1 MANHEPWDHGKD
13 LVERLRQVREGCRP
27 PIEATNGRRY
37 YSQAYTRLHRK
48 GLARTITTNF
58 HNPGSGRFL
67 HYQLPRTLT
76 VREAAR
82 LQGFGDDF
90 VFIGHPGRQER
101 LVGNAFP
108 PLWAESIAS
117 HITTELHD
125 VLVRLTRHRPDWHTA
140 HTGTGRRCSA
150 LTALLPSPGFPR
162 AANVA
167 ELGIP
172 CTERRRRR
180 ALTRNVYHLRPPYRR
195 PVPIWRLSAARP
207 AGRHDVIIGPM
218 SLPRASPSGNH

>member
-1 MANHEPWDHGKD
+1 VPWEHGKD
-13 LVERLRQVREGCRP
+13 LVERMRLVSEGCRP

-67 HYQLPRTLT
+67 HYHLNRTLT

-90 VFIGHPGRQER
+90 VFIGHPGWQER
-101 LVGNAFP
+101 IVGNAFP

-117 HITTELHD
+117 HVTTDLRE
-125 VLVRLTRHRPDWHTA
+125 VL
-140 HTGTGRRCSA
+140 
-150 LTALLPSPGFPR
+150 
-162 AANVA
+162 
-167 ELGIP
+167 
-172 CTERRRRR
+172 
-180 ALTRNVYHLRPPYRR
+180 
-195 PVPIWRLSAARP
+195 
-207 AGRHDVIIGPM
+207 AG
-218 SLPRASPSGNH
+218 